1 MLERELRLSR
11 RRFLATSAAAIGA
24 ANTSADSQAAESESP
39 PLSRTRPAKL
49 SIKGR
54 KPLAVL
60 TTVYRP
66 LSHSYH
72 IAGRFIH
79 GYARGGKLHVPKHY
93 VHSVFVHQTPE
104 NDLSKEIAKEHGI
117 KVTRSVEEALTAGG
131 KSLAVDGVLLIAEH
145 GNYPLNDKGQIL
157 YRASSG

>member
-1 MLERELRLSR
+1 MIERELRLSR
-11 RRFLATSAAAIGA
+11 RRFLASAAAIGA
-24 ANTSADSQAAESESP
+24 AANASSDAEAAEAP

-54 KPLAVL
+54 KPLAVI

-79 GYARGGKLHVPKHY
+79 GYALNAKLHVPKHY

-117 KVTRSVEEALTAGG
+117 KVTR
-131 KSLAVDGVLLIAEH
+131 
-145 GNYPLNDKGQIL
+145 
-157 YRASSG
+157 